1 MEKIVF
7 FTGAGVSEESGIP
20 TFRDRM
26 GLWNISNPEDIA
38 SKNAWRD
45 NRQEVLRFHNNMR
58 RTVIESQPNEAH
70 RLIASL
76 QENYDVLVITQNV
89 DDLHERAGSKNVI
102 HVHGKILESRSTVNP
117 NLVYPCLVDIHIGD
131 RCERGSQL
139 RPNVIWFNEDLNEKE
154 MEYCIEKVRECD
166 FLVVVGTSLSVFP
179 ANQLI
184 TYVSR
189 ESELVIIDPNAQI
202 FEVKRRNTRFLPT
215 IASEGMMILN
225 NQLTSTH

>member
-1 MEKIVF
+1 
-7 FTGAGVSEESGIP
+7 
-20 TFRDRM
+20 
-26 GLWNISNPEDIA
+26 
-38 SKNAWRD
+38 
-45 NRQEVLRFHNNMR
+45 
-58 RTVIESQPNEAH
+58 
-70 RLIASL
+70 
-76 QENYDVLVITQNV
+76 
-89 DDLHERAGSKNVI
+89 
-102 HVHGKILESRSTVNP
+102 
-117 NLVYPCLVDIHIGD
+117 
-131 RCERGSQL
+131 
-139 RPNVIWFNEDLNEKE
+139 

>member
-26 GLWNISNPEDIA
+26 GLWNISNPEEIA

-117 NLVYPCLVDIHIGD
+117 NLVYPCLGDIHMGD

-154 MEYCIEKVRECD
+154 MEFCIEKVRECD
-166 FLVVVGTSLSVFP
+166 CLVVVGTSLSVFP

-202 FEVKRRNTRFLPT
+202 FEVNRRNTRFVPT
-215 IASEGMMILN
+215 IASEGMQIFLDHIS
-225 NQLTSTH
+225 TSL

>member
-76 QENYDVLVITQNV
+76 QKNYDVLVITQNV

-117 NLVYPCLVDIHIGD
+117 NLVYPCLGDINIGD
-131 RCERGSQL
+131 KCERGSQL

>member
-26 GLWNISNPEDIA
+26 GLWNITNPEEIA
-38 SKNAWRD
+38 SKSAWRD

-117 NLVYPCLVDIHIGD
+117 NLVYPCLDDIHIGD
-131 RCERGSQL
+131 KCDKGSQL

-166 FLVVVGTSLSVFP
+166 CLVVVGTSLSVFP

-189 ESELVIIDPNAQI
+189 ESELVIIDPNAQSV
-202 FEVKRRNTRFLPT
+202 EVNRRNTRFVPT
-215 IASEGMMILN
+215 IASEGMQIFLDHIRT
-225 NQLTSTH
+225 LL